1 MIHHYTPKNNFRYS
15 LSLGV
20 WSGHEIP
27 QDHRIFCGW
36 NIHMDVF
43 PKMGKYPQITPIFM
57 GCSIQNHPFH
67 GTFQMFPQHPR
78 VIYHVFLVK
87 LRLSLADG
95 GGAHIL
101 GVPHGKICGSETLG
115 FHGKQCLYHKK
126 YRKYVK
132 KNYKLLQIEVW
143 IRKTQWYE
151 RKIHNDRKI
160 QESTWWN
167 FLCQVAL
174 PAG

>member
-43 PKMGKYPQITPIFM
+43 PKMGKYPQITPIVM

-95 GGAHIL
+95 GGAH
-101 GVPHGKICGSETLG
+101 PTTSGSNMARTFWG
-115 FHGKQCLYHKK
+115 FPMG
-126 YRKYVK
+126 KYVDQK
-132 KNYKLLQIEVW
+132 HWDFMENNVYT
-143 IRKTQWYE
+143 IRNTG
-151 RKIHNDRKI
+151 NM
-160 QESTWWN
+160 
-167 FLCQVAL
+167 
-174 PAG
+174 